1 MMKQIFSRAALRSL
15 VTACAVSATALSPI
29 VTAPAAAD
37 GWGRPESS
45 RQYQRYSDDCTYR
58 GDRPGCNLGNDRK
71 LRGYYGSRNYY
82 HRPRH
87 HHDGDAAA
95 AAIIGLAGVA
105 IIAGALSQAN
115 RAPAPRTYRIE
126 PDRYPPAPARSGPNV
141 ITYDSTLEPWTP
153 EWYDWCDR
161 HYRSFN
167 GQTGTFRGYDGRD
180 HFCVP
185 R

>member
-1 MMKQIFSRAALRSL
+1 
-15 VTACAVSATALSPI
+15 
-29 VTAPAAAD
+29 
-37 GWGRPESS
+37 G
-45 RQYQRYSDDCTYR
+45 
-58 GDRPGCNLGNDRK
+58 
-71 LRGYYGSRNYY
+71 
-82 HRPRH
+82 H
-87 HHDGDAAA
+87 AAA

-105 IIAGALSQAN
+105 ILAGALSQAN
-115 RAPAPRTYRIE
+115 RPPAPRTYQIE

-141 ITYDSTLEPWTP
+141 ITYESTLEPWTP

-161 HYRSFN
+161 RYRSFN